1 MTRNW
6 REMAC
11 GRNCYGQYYNI
22 FPFCRCLCTI
32 CICCICLAWVL
43 EFLLRLRV
51 RSDGQVRLVDA
62 PELADH
68 IDPPLDVISLISNFS
83 SFLRVD
89 FVRWNS
95 CLCILCMS
103 KNHKNHKCQT
113 LKSHN
118 GFLDARSLLAVSIAF
133 TLICLRGASFQSCAE
148 VPSESIIFWYFLRF
162 LGFSYMFSFCL
173 PLGSPVGCG
182 VCCQKVFPVRF
193 VLQLPSGLESFLKHW
208 VFECVLKAFG
218 DQWWTLQCPLGSRD
232 TSQVYNN

>member
-1 MTRNW
+1 MHSRHSWHSWCTTSVGLRGIICNMFALWGLELKMYTQTNIRDSKSMTRNW

-11 GRNCYGQYYNI
+11 GRTCYGQYYSI
-22 FPFCRCLCTI
+22 FPFFRCLCI
-32 CICCICLAWVL
+32 IEKSCMCLAWFL

-103 KNHKNHKCQT
+103 
-113 LKSHN
+113 HN

-133 TLICLRGASFQSCAE
+133 TLMCLRGASFQSCAE
-148 VPSESIIFWYFLRF
+148 VRANP
-162 LGFSYMFSFCL
+162 
-173 PLGSPVGCG
+173 
-182 VCCQKVFPVRF
+182 
-193 VLQLPSGLESFLKHW
+193 
-208 VFECVLKAFG
+208 
-218 DQWWTLQCPLGSRD
+218 
-232 TSQVYNN
+232 